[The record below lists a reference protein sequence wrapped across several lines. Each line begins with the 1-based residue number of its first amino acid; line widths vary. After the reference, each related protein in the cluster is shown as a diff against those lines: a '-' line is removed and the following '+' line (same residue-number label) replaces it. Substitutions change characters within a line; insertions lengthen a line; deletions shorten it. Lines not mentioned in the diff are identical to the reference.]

1 MTKVGAGVSLQPN
14 YKPMKRLI
22 IVLVL
27 AIIAVGVF
35 FWIKRS
41 IPYSDHAELLSTDIS
56 IDSIWSLGPA
66 VAIYDKSLQEYYWLK
81 SYTSFDMAE
90 LDTLK
95 SRKASIRYMKF
106 LQGPLENRIFRMEVD
121 SVVVFDQVIE
131 RE

>member
-1 MTKVGAGVSLQPN
+1 M
-14 YKPMKRLI
+14 I

-81 SYTSFDMAE
+81 SY
-90 LDTLK
+90 
-95 SRKASIRYMKF
+95 
-106 LQGPLENRIFRMEVD
+106 
-121 SVVVFDQVIE
+121 
-131 RE
+131 